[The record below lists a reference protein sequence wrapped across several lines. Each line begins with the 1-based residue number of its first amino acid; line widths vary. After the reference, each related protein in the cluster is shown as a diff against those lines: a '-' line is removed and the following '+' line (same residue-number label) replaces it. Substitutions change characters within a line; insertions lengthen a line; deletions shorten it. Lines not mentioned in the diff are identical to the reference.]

1 MSGYRR
7 MVWTEGMLLGPH
19 HFQQAERHLLGEIRH
34 RLDLALPYS
43 WGIRRLAI
51 DEDALGNGQFHL
63 LELDA
68 ILPDGTSIRL
78 PDIDPVPTGRD
89 VKAAFG
95 ADRAE
100 LDVYLALPDDRPGL
114 PHCRP
119 AEDSN
124 ASESRF
130 RSESLR
136 IQDENAPGSEADV
149 AVAHPNVRL
158 LLSGESRDGFTV
170 LPIARLRRSTE
181 GALIRD
187 PNWAPPSLSVEAAGP
202 VAGILR
208 AFLEALSAKSDTLK
222 IQTRQAGGKVQYG
235 TSDVMLFWQVH
246 TVNSAIPLLAHFQR
260 DPSVHPVDVYL
271 AVAELL
277 GSLCTFAEDRHPREI
292 PPYEHGDIGGTF
304 RGLERIFRSLIE
316 ISDVSR
322 HERVALNRTDDAT
335 LKGDITDER
344 ILGAGYQWFLAVHG
358 PLTEDRIREELPGK
372 VTIGSPHNVEFLVR
386 QALRGVGITYTA
398 IPSSDFPIKSG
409 HVYFRLE
416 NHGETWDTV
425 KESRGIAI
433 YLRGTELRELT
444 FELIVTQT

>member
-19 HFQQAERHLLGEIRH
+19 HFQQAERHLLGEMRH
-34 RLDLALPYS
+34 RLDIAVPYAHGVRS
-43 WGIRRLAI
+43 LAI
-51 DEDALGNGQFHL
+51 DEEALGNGHFHL
-63 LELDA
+63 LELEA
-68 ILPDGTSIRL
+68 ILPDGTAIRL
-78 PDIDPVPTGRD
+78 PEIDPVPTGRD
-89 VKAAFG
+89 VTGAFG

-100 LDVYLALPDDRPGL
+100 LDVYLALPDERPGA
-114 PHCRP
+114 PRCRP
-119 AEDSN
+119 AEDPT
-124 ASESRF
+124 AAESRF

-136 IQDENAPGSEADV
+136 VQDENSPGSEADV
-149 AVAHPNVRL
+149 AVAHPNLRL
-158 LLSGESRDGFTV
+158 LLSGENRDGFTV

-187 PNWAPPSLSVEAAGP
+187 PNWSPPALSAAAAGP
-202 VAGILR
+202 LPSILR
-208 AFLEALSAKSDTLK
+208 TFLEALSAKSDTLK

-271 AVAELL
+271 AVSELL

-292 PPYEHGDIGGTF
+292 PPYEHDNLGGTF
-304 RGLERIFRSLIE
+304 RRLEEIFRSLIE
-316 ISDVSR
+316 ISDVAR
-322 HERVALNRTDDAT
+322 HERVPLTRTDDAT
-335 LKGDITDER
+335 LKGDVGDER
-344 ILGAGYQWFLAVHG
+344 LFETGYQWFLAVHG
-358 PLTEDRIREELPGK
+358 PLTEDRIREEMPGK

-386 QALRGVGITYTA
+386 QALRGVGLAYTA
-398 IPSSDFPIKSG
+398 IPSADFPIKSG

-425 KESRGIAI
+425 KESRSIAI
-433 YLRGTELRELT
+433 YLRGTELRELS